1 MGSGSP
7 NEGPR
12 ETDARA
18 PDLSEGRESNGRE
31 AGKREDDA
39 DEAQGALGYL
49 LLLSCVIVWGISA
62 VAFKVCTKPPSGA
75 AFDPFFFTGLR
86 FLIVA
91 PCVALMVGMRRP
103 DALRLQPGDWKRYV
117 VFGFFAVVL
126 AETLQAIAVRH
137 TSVANLT
144 LLSHGTISL
153 FTAFWAL
160 ILLKQ
165 RIARTGWMGAAIAMT
180 GVAIVAASAA
190 GGGFRF
196 DAESLKGDAIA
207 LFRSLEHSCYLLY
220 LSLWLRQRSALTV
233 TVYNCAFGALWLLPY
248 VVWRSFSFPWGE
260 VTPVVWGA
268 FAWSV
273 IPTTLYGFVAWNW
286 AMGRV
291 GAVAATNLF
300 YLMPVTA
307 AVAAWTLLGEPITPG
322 QMVGGG
328 VIIAGIV
335 LLRWEALTAAGILRP
350 LDGAAL
356 RERWRRVR
364 NGRKQ
369 NEE

>member
-1 MGSGSP
+1 MDSGSP
-7 NEGPR
+7 SEGPR
-12 ETDARA
+12 ENTARA
-18 PDLSEGRESNGRE
+18 DESSVGDASDGLQAGRQSG
-31 AGKREDDA
+31 D
-39 DEAQGALGYL
+39 ALGYI
-49 LLLSCVIVWGISA
+49 LLLSCVVVWGISA

-75 AFDPFFFTGLR
+75 GFDPFFFTGLR

-91 PCVALMVGMRRP
+91 PCVALIVGWKRP
-103 DALRLQPGDWKRYV
+103 DALRLAPGDWKRYV
-117 VFGFFAVVL
+117 LFGFVAIVL

-153 FTAFWAL
+153 FTAFWAMF
-160 ILLKQ
+160 LLKQ
-165 RIARTGWMGAAIAMT
+165 RIARSGWIGAGIAMT
-180 GVAIVAASAA
+180 GVAIVAASGAS
-190 GGGFRF
+190 GGFRL

-207 LFRSLEHSCYLLY
+207 LFRSLEHTCYLLY

-233 TVYNCAFGALWLLPY
+233 TVYNCTFGALWLLPY
-248 VVWRSFSFPWGE
+248 VIWRGVSFPWGD
-260 VTPVVWGA
+260 VTPLVWGA

-300 YLMPVTA
+300 YLMPLTA
-307 AVAAWTLLGEPITPG
+307 AIAAWTLLGEPITPG
-322 QMVGGG
+322 QMGGGG

-335 LLRWEALTAAGILRP
+335 LLRWEALTAAGIIPP

-356 RERWRRVR
+356 RERWKNRRSRR
-364 NGRKQ
+364 NTD
-369 NEE
+369 EERLP